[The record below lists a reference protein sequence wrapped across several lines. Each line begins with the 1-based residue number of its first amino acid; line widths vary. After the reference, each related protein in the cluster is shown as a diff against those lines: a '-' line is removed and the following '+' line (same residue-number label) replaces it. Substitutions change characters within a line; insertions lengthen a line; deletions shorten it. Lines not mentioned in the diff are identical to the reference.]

1 MIRFIVK
8 TNGKFV
14 TVDEETPKLAKL
26 RHSSKSDFEVVGYEL
41 INESQSF
48 KASKQARTYINHE
61 LPLVYDGTLSISLL
75 GLMTRNINALRKAGY
90 TTLQDIAD
98 SAEVDIIKVNG
109 CGFQAYS
116 RVVEAL
122 KQSGLDFNG
131 GTVYGPTT
139 LYEFDKIKIGLG
151 LSAR

>member
-8 TNGKFV
+8 TNGRFV

-26 RHSSKSDFEVVGYEL
+26 RHSSKNDFEVVGYEL
-41 INESQSF
+41 LDDL
-48 KASKQARTYINHE
+48 KTVKPKQVRTYIHHE
-61 LPLVYDGTLSISLL
+61 LPLVYDGTLSINLL
-75 GLMTRNINALRKAGY
+75 GLMTRNITALKKAGY

-98 SAEVDIIKVNG
+98 GQEIDIINVNG
-109 CGFQAYS
+109 FGFQAYK

-139 LYEFDKIKIGLG
+139 LYDYDKIKKGVGLK
-151 LSAR
+151 